1 MKTNLLFDADMLIY
15 LALQNAEHEI
25 EWSPNFFTLHSDL
38 NEASNFF
45 ESHVQELIRL
55 VLEHWNIE
63 GEYTIKMAMSDTEGN
78 FRKSL
83 ITEDYK
89 ANRKSKRRPVA
100 FLPMRQWVRDN
111 FDCIEIPNLE
121 ADDCV
126 GIHADKNAIMISG
139 DKDFRSIP
147 CRFYDFMR
155 NEYYDTTLKEANYF
169 HLYQT
174 LIGDTVDNY
183 KGCPKV
189 GEVKAK
195 KILDNEPTWEAVVRA
210 YEANGLTE
218 EDALENARLAFILRK
233 GYYNKKTKQVKLWTP
248 S

>member
-1 MKTNLLFDADMLIY
+1 
-15 LALQNAEHEI
+15 
-25 EWSPNFFTLHSDL
+25 
-38 NEASNFF
+38 
-45 ESHVQELIRL
+45 
-55 VLEHWNIE
+55 
-63 GEYTIKMAMSDTEGN
+63 
-78 FRKSL
+78 
-83 ITEDYK
+83 
-89 ANRKSKRRPVA
+89 
-100 FLPMRQWVRDN
+100 
-111 FDCIEIPNLE
+111 
-121 ADDCV
+121 
-126 GIHADKNAIMISG
+126 MISG

-155 NEYYDTTLKEANYF
+155 NEYYNTTLKEANYF

-195 KILDNEPTWEAVVRA
+195 RILDNEPTWEAVVRA

-233 GYYNKKTKQVKLWTP
+233 GYYNKKLNR
-248 S
+248 